1 MVKKRRIPISD
12 DREVLTLKEVS
23 QMLHVHPTTLYRMI
37 KAGKIPAFRVGS
49 DWRFRRD
56 ELERWAAN
64 QTVG

>member
-1 MVKKRRIPISD
+1 MVAD
-12 DREVLTLKEVS
+12 EVLTSQEVCE
-23 QMLHVHPTTLYRMI
+23 MLHISRATLYKLI
-37 KAGKIPAFRVGS
+37 GAGKIPSFRVGG